1 MAVRRGFPI
10 VSTGDLERL
19 VDFYRAAF
27 DAERA
32 YGFPGDDGKDVYVTL
47 TIGEASLGIGQEDG
61 NRGTHGRT
69 ALWFYVDDVDDSY
82 RRALDAGAISEN
94 PPTDM
99 PWGERVARV
108 LDPDGLVINLGAEV

>member
-1 MAVRRGFPI
+1 M
-10 VSTGDLERL
+10 STGDLERL
-19 VDFYRAAF
+19 VDFYAAAF

-32 YGFPGDDGKDVYVTL
+32 YSFAGDEGKDVYVTL
-47 TIGEASLGIGQEDG
+47 TIGDACLGIGLEDG
-61 NRGTHGRT
+61 ARGAADRT

-82 RRALDAGAISEN
+82 RRAVYAGATSES

-108 LDPDGLVINLGAEV
+108 LDPDGLVINLASET